1 MIFHSKR
8 SLLVLATWAL
18 LLASSPGR
26 ASAPVDPGTTLIP
39 VPAPRTAKQTSG
51 AAVSAPLT
59 ITTSPLAK
67 PKTSGEEGF
76 AIWVLASGW
85 LARQG
90 VAGLVLL
97 GVLAVLGYGLSQAQN
112 IEVVLRR
119 LGRDRKASESAPPPP
134 SFSTSGPSSPV
145 ITGGTLSSTG
155 GHLVIGDQVGGVKV
169 MGDQHIHPAPK
180 PRPELPTSHTP
191 HNLPELTTAPDR
203 FVGRKAQLDK
213 LSQRLEPPGSRV
225 LLTGMG
231 GVGKSELVLQHAYA
245 QLEHYRGGIVRLDA
259 RQGYDGM
266 AAEVLSFVRGHF
278 PDLLPDKGPPEE
290 LLPLC
295 WSQWPSAESS
305 SEPVLLLL
313 DDLPC
318 DGTGEESARRLCKGL
333 PPRFRRLIT
342 RREKAPPGVASIDLE
357 VLERPDSI
365 LLLRLQAEG
374 PADGRGRVEAEA
386 DAADFLCQEV
396 GDLPLALVLLGAR
409 LAQQPDLRIANLLED
424 LKAKGAEASALRDSH
439 PELGARQ
446 GMVESLLISWE
457 PLSASA
463 KELAVL
469 LSLMAPAV
477 IPWELVEA
485 CRREEQE
492 LVEGSAFGVAQA
504 ELLRAQLLKRV
515 GPDRY
520 RLHPLVRSFAA
531 LKADDA
537 ALALLRDDWR
547 QKLAKVVAIKCRTN
561 FAQVMPLARAAEVEL
576 LLPHIAHVAENMT
589 DALSEGDLITPFTC
603 LGGFFLNRAE
613 VSRAM
618 YWFSLGNDLC
628 EQRLGE
634 KHPST
639 AISINNLACVLLEED
654 RPVEAEPLIRRA
666 LAITKDR
673 KGSSHPDVARALN
686 NLAVILQATNRIS
699 ESETLQ
705 LRAIDIFNANF
716 GPFHHDMAISLNNLA
731 LNMEATSRTT
741 EAELFYRI
749 SLAINSTCYG
759 PNHPTSGIIQGNL
772 ASLLQKADRQG
783 EAELMFRQSLTNQL
797 SSHGPSHPDV
807 ANALNNLGILLA
819 QTQRYSEAEPLIRQA
834 LDIFLRKFGIDHPDT
849 ISTMKNYVLLLQA
862 KGISANVAKARLQS
876 LLQPDNKKQSNKK
889 Q

>member
-1 MIFHSKR
+1 
-8 SLLVLATWAL
+8 VL
-18 LLASSPGR
+18 
-26 ASAPVDPGTTLIP
+26 
-39 VPAPRTAKQTSG
+39 
-51 AAVSAPLT
+51 
-59 ITTSPLAK
+59 
-67 PKTSGEEGF
+67 
-76 AIWVLASGW
+76 
-85 LARQG
+85 
-90 VAGLVLL
+90 
-97 GVLAVLGYGLSQAQN
+97 LAVLALLGIGVSQAQN
-112 IEVVLRR
+112 WEALQRL
-119 LGRDRKASESAPPPP
+119 LGRRRKASESPPTPRTIH
-134 SFSTSGPSSPV
+134 TSAPSSPV
-145 ITGGTLSSTG
+145 IAGSNLNSAGD
-155 GHLVIGDQVGGVKV
+155 LVIGDQVGGVKV

-231 GVGKSELVLQHAYA
+231 GVGKSELALQHAYA

-259 RQGYDGM
+259 RQGYEGM

-295 WSQWPSAESS
+295 WSQWPSAESTK
-305 SEPVLLLL
+305 ELVLLLL

-357 VLERPDSI
+357 VLERPDSM

-374 PADGRGRVEAEA
+374 HADGRGRVEAEA
-386 DAADFLCQEV
+386 DAADSLCQEV
-396 GDLPLALVLLGAR
+396 GDLPLALVLLGTR

-492 LVEGSAFGVAQA
+492 LVEGSAFGMAQA
-504 ELLRAQLLKRV
+504 ELLRSQLLERV

-531 LKADDA
+531 LQASQP
-537 ALALLRDDWR
+537 ALAPVRDVWR
-547 QKLAKVVAIKCRTN
+547 RQFTEAITTLCSTK
-561 FAQVMPLARAAEVEL
+561 FPQVMPLALQAEVEDFV
-576 LLPHIAHVAENMT
+576 PHIAEVAEHGSDILDDEDMT
-589 DALSEGDLITPFTC
+589 WPSTALGRLYMNKANFAT
-603 LGGFFLNRAE
+603 
-613 VSRAM
+613 
-618 YWFSLGNDLC
+618 SLLWLQRGQKLC
-628 EQRLGE
+628 EQRLGPE
-634 KHPST
+634 HPET
-639 AISINNLACVLLEED
+639 ASSLNNLAQLLKATNQLA
-654 RPVEAEPLIRRA
+654 EAEPLMKSALAIMEASYGPDHPNVAACLNNLAQLLKGTNRLAEAEPLMKRALAINEASYGPDHPRVATDLNNLAQLLKATNQLAEAEPLMKSALAITEASYGPDHPNVAACLNNLAQLLQATNRLAEAEPLMKRA
-666 LAITKDR
+666 LAITEASYGPD
-673 KGSSHPDVARALN
+673 HPLVA
-686 NLAVILQATNRIS
+686 T
-699 ESETLQ
+699 
-705 LRAIDIFNANF
+705 
-716 GPFHHDMAISLNNLA
+716 SLN
-731 LNMEATSRTT
+731 
-741 EAELFYRI
+741 
-749 SLAINSTCYG
+749 
-759 PNHPTSGIIQGNL
+759 NL
-772 ASLLQKADRQG
+772 ASLLQV
-783 EAELMFRQSLTNQL
+783 TNR
-797 SSHGPSHPDV
+797 
-807 ANALNNLGILLA
+807 LA
-819 QTQRYSEAEPLIRQA
+819 EAEPLMKRA
-834 LDIFLRKFGIDHPDT
+834 LAIDEASYGPDHPEVATDLNNVAHLLKAT
-849 ISTMKNYVLLLQA
+849 NRLPEAELLMKRALAILFAFSKQGHEHPHLQA
-862 KGISANVAKARLQS
+862 VFRNYISFLQS
-876 LLQPDNKKQSNKK
+876 MGLSEVAIQDTLNTLRSADASLPTESKLGSS
-889 Q
+889 